1 MNATYAPEIA
11 KIGHAALVT
20 PNLEA
25 SHHFIHDLLGLDEVE
40 RRDGTIY
47 YRAWG
52 EFEHHSLS
60 LREGPVGVDHLA
72 WRTRRPEDVE
82 GFAAKLEAAGVAVE
96 RVEAGVEAGQGAAIR
111 FTTAGG
117 HPFEIYYE
125 IEKPKAPQE
134 IRSRLLSQS
143 ATSHRRGASPRRIDH
158 YNLATALDNVATA
171 QSFLS
176 EQMGLKTR
184 EYVAPKDGPLIAA
197 WMSVTSNV
205 HDTAISADMANPAER
220 GRLHHLAYYF
230 DSYEDIY
237 RAADIF
243 REEGISLDAGP
254 GIHGIGRAMFCYLKD
269 PGSGHRFELYS
280 GGYQIFDP
288 DWEPLHWTE
297 DEIVDGMV
305 WSGERFLPGS
315 GGPMDGTTPC
325 LAPEPATA

>member
-1 MNATYAPEIA
+1 MNAPEIA
-11 KIGHAALVT
+11 KIGHIALTT
-20 PNLEA
+20 PDLEA
-25 SHHFIHDLLGLDEVE
+25 SHRFAHDLLGLDEVE

-72 WRTRRPEDVE
+72 WRTKRAEDVDA
-82 GFAAKLEAAGVAVE
+82 FADRLAAAGIDVD
-96 RVEAGVEAGQGAAIR
+96 RVEAGAEAGQGSAIR

-125 IEKPKAPQE
+125 IEKPKAPEE
-134 IRSRLLSQS
+134 IRSRLLSQP

-158 YNLATALDNVATA
+158 YNLATAVGTVAEA
-171 QSFLS
+171 QAFLT

-184 EYVAPKDGPLIAA
+184 EYVAPSDGPLIAA

-205 HDTAISADMANPAER
+205 HDTAIVADMANPDES
-220 GRLHHLAYYF
+220 GRLHHVAYYL
-230 DSYEDIY
+230 DTYEDVY

-243 REEGISLDAGP
+243 REAGLELDAGP

-288 DWEPLHWTE
+288 DWEPLHW
-297 DEIVDGMV
+297 DENHIVDGMV
-305 WSGERFLPGS
+305 WTGERFLPGG

-325 LAPEPATA
+325 AVAAPAGD

>member
-1 MNATYAPEIA
+1 MHEPEIA

-20 PNLEA
+20 PDLEK
-25 SHHFIHDLLGLDEVE
+25 SHRFVHDLLGLDEVE

-72 WRTRRPEDVE
+72 WRTKRPEDVDAVAE
-82 GFAAKLEAAGVAVE
+82 RLESADVE
-96 RVEAGVEAGQGAAIR
+96 VTRVEAGEEAGQGEAIR
-111 FTTAGG
+111 FVTAGG
-117 HPFEIYYE
+117 HPFEIYYDV
-125 IEKPKAPQE
+125 EKPKAPEE
-134 IRSRLLSQS
+134 IRSRLINQS

-158 YNLATALDNVATA
+158 YNLATAVGNVGNA
-171 QSFLS
+171 QAFLS

-184 EYVAPKDGPLIAA
+184 EFVQPNDGALIAA

-205 HDTAISADMANPAER
+205 HDTAIVADMANPEES
-220 GRLHHLAYYF
+220 GRLHHIAYYF
-230 DSYEDIY
+230 ETYEDVY

-243 REEGISLDAGP
+243 REEGLTIDAGP

-288 DWEPLHWTE
+288 DWEPVHWTE

-305 WSGERFLPGS
+305 WTGERFLPGG

-325 LAPEPATA
+325 IAAVPAAA